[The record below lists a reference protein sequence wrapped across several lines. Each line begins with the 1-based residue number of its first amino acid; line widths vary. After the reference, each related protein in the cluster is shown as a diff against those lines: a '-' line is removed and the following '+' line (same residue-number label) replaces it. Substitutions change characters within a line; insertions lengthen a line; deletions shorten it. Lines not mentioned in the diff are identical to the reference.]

1 MATEIDYVALLLCV
15 DHVLNANLKKYK
27 FWMFF
32 WIFGDCFSGGA
43 FSAVDENHLILFS
56 KNIMQLFFFFNL

>member
-1 MATEIDYVALLLCV
+1 MATEIDYILHCCCV
-15 DHVLNANLKKYK
+15 LTCFECKSEEIISLDV
-27 FWMFF
+27 F

-56 KNIMQLFFFFNL
+56 KNKMQFF